1 MGVVRKWTG
10 QKGAVEREKRYMDQ
24 QAEAARTSEQRQTA
38 AMNES
43 IRQSA
48 VAAKL
53 TQERES
59 AQAMASSELSK
70 PLAEADVSVG
80 GGYGSDLVEVA
91 RARRKKFSQ
100 DYSSGVNI

>member
-1 MGVVRKWTG
+1 MGMVRKWTG
-10 QKGAVEREKRYMDQ
+10 QKGAVEREKRYMEQ
-24 QAEAARTSEQRQTA
+24 QAAAARESEQRQKS

-48 VAAKL
+48 LAARL

-59 AQAMASSELSK
+59 AQAIASSELSK

-80 GGYGSDLVEVA
+80 GGYGSGLAEVVKS
-91 RARRKKFSQ
+91 RRKKFSQ

>member
-10 QKGAVEREKRYMDQ
+10 QKGAIEREKRYMDQ

-53 TQERES
+53 SQEREA
-59 AQAMASSELSK
+59 AQAVASSELSK

-80 GGYGSDLVEVA
+80 GGYGSDLAEAVKS
-91 RARRKKFSQ
+91 RRKKFSQ